1 MDKRFNPL
9 SPAEQLV
16 ARQGLYVALAA
27 NPGMPLKDVLSLI
40 RRKLHLTVA
49 DLAKLSGVSERF
61 LRDMGSG
68 RGNPSLLT
76 AAKILAPFGLTLG
89 VVAREKADERV
100 SSVAESTKHGDGNQS

>member
-9 SPAEQLV
+9 TPAEQLV
-16 ARQGLYVALAA
+16 ARQSLYATLAA
-27 NPGMPLKDVLSLI
+27 NPGMPLKDALGLI

-68 RGNPSLLT
+68 RGNPSLQT

-89 VVAREKADERV
+89 VVARGKTGERAA
-100 SSVAESTKHGDGNQS
+100 SVAEKVS